1 VFEAVGHQAPINV
14 ELTNY
19 ASVTDRCRRKSPSW
33 YRHLKRRVLFSFFPI
48 ALLRVRRQVPEAP
61 IGLLAFEGK
70 SGALARSRLGALL
83 GYQALHPEAGD
94 VTSELVEVAHRRG
107 CRLHTY
113 TVNREDDL
121 RRLFGLGVDGVFTDD
136 PVLARRVLMSL
147 RENAS

>member
-1 VFEAVGHQAPINV
+1 LPEKVA
-14 ELTNY
+14 ELVHRY
-19 ASVTDRCRRKSPSW
+19 G
-33 YRHLKRRVLFSFFPI
+33 LKERVLFSSFNPI

-61 IGLLAFEGK
+61 IGLLAFEGR

-94 VTSELVEVAHRRG
+94 VTPHLVEWVHRRG

-121 RRLFGLGVDGVFTDD
+121 RRLFGLRVDGVFTDD
-136 PVLARRVLMSL
+136 PVLARQVLMRL
-147 RENAS
+147 RENAQ